1 MQEEIFKE
9 LLKSVQ
15 QGGEI
20 LKGTRRASRIFEYPE
35 SEVRALRKRFGLS
48 QDKFAHL
55 VGISVGT
62 LHNWEQGRRHPEGP
76 ARVLLRVA
84 DLHPEVLLEVTSK

>member
-20 LKGTRRASRIFEYPE
+20 LKGTRRASRTFEYPE
-35 SEVRALRKRFGLS
+35 SEVRALRERFGLS

-62 LHNWEQGRRHPEGP
+62 LRNWEQGRRHPEGP